1 MMEKKYPVWIDVDTG
16 VDDAA
21 ALLVASRLEQLD
33 IRGISAVAGNVEVE
47 RTFANTRK
55 VCRLA
60 GLQVPVYRG
69 AEKPLFR
76 PLHTAAHVHGTD
88 GLGGAVLPEDPSP
101 AETLPA
107 WDALYQE
114 AVRQKGELQ
123 LIAVGPLTNLAI
135 AFSKFPTLPTLLK
148 RILIMGGSS
157 RGGNITPAAEFNIYA
172 DPHAAQVVFKCGAPL
187 VMCGLDV
194 TMQAMLTPEE
204 IDVIGDSGSTAGR
217 FFREST
223 RKALAFHQ
231 FNGTPGMCLHDVC
244 PVLFVTH
251 PHLFQGQEAGVYV
264 ETQGTVTQGKTVT
277 DLWSDFQFPKK
288 NAFVVLDVDRDAFA
302 SLVSDLLMSV

>member
-1 MMEKKYPVWIDVDTG
+1 MIEKKYPVWLDVDTG

-21 ALLVASRLEQLD
+21 ALLTASRLEQLD
-33 IRGISAVAGNVEVE
+33 IRGISAVAGNVELE

-55 VCRLA
+55 VCKLA
-60 GLQVPVYRG
+60 GLPVPVYRG
-69 AEKPLFR
+69 ADKPLFR
-76 PLHTAAHVHGTD
+76 PLCTAAHVHGLD
-88 GLGGAVLPEDPSP
+88 GLGGAELPEDTSP

-107 WDALYQE
+107 WDALYRE
-114 AVRQKGELQ
+114 AVRQQGELQ

-135 AFSKFPTLPTLLK
+135 AFAKYPDLPALLK

-157 RGGNITPAAEFNIYA
+157 KEGNDTPAAEFNIYV
-172 DPHAAQVVFKCGAPL
+172 DPHAAQSVFKCGAPL

-194 TMQAMLTPEE
+194 TMQAMLMPEE
-204 IDVIGDSGSTAGR
+204 IDAIGRSGPIGR

-223 RKALAFHQ
+223 RRALAFHQ
-231 FNGTPGMCLHDVC
+231 ANGTPGMCLHDVC
-244 PVLFVTH
+244 PVLYVTH

-264 ETQGTVTQGKTVT
+264 ETQGTVTLGKTVT

-302 SLVSDLLMSV
+302 SLVSDLLTSG

>member
-1 MMEKKYPVWIDVDTG
+1 MIEAKYPVWIDVDTG

-21 ALLVASRLEQLD
+21 ALLTASRLAQLD
-33 IRGISAVAGNVEVE
+33 IRGISAVAGNVELA
-47 RTFANTRK
+47 RTFANTRN

-60 GLQVPVYRG
+60 GLHVPVYRG
-69 AEKPLFR
+69 ADR
-76 PLHTAAHVHGTD
+76 PLLRPLCTAAEVHGAD
-88 GLGGAVLPEDPSP
+88 GLGGVVLPESDAPV
-101 AETLPA
+101 ETLPA

-135 AFSKFPTLPTLLK
+135 AFSKYPALPGLLK

-157 RGGNITPAAEFNIYA
+157 KDGNVTPAAEFNIYV
-172 DPHAAQVVFKCGAPL
+172 DPDAAQVVFKCSAPL

-194 TMQAMLTPEE
+194 TMQAMLLPEE
-204 IDVIGDSGSTAGR
+204 IEAIGRTGTVGR
-217 FFREST
+217 FFRDSVQ
-223 RKALAFHQ
+223 RALAYHQ
-231 FNGTPGMCLHDVC
+231 ENGTPGMCLHDVC

-264 ETQGTVTQGKTVT
+264 ETQGTVTLGKTVT

-302 SLVSDLLMSV
+302 SLVRDMLTAE